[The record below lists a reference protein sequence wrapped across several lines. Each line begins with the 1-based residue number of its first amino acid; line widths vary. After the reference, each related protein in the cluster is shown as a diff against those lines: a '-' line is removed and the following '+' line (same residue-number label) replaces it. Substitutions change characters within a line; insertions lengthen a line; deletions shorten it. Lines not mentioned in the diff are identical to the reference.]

1 MAGIQRHFLGW
12 EKPFLP
18 SSAKWL
24 QEHCLQGELGSVE
37 RLFILVSGQAFA
49 RRLQSEFVTEANKHG
64 RAVELPST
72 ETTSQFM
79 MKLLPSRL
87 RLADPQSILLATAT
101 VMKGMPQQKVQP
113 IIGPRFIEEDD
124 VMAWHHVSRRVWD
137 TIKIASGGGV
147 SVQRT
152 TWNDAAQMVLTED
165 AERRFDV
172 LAQIQHEVQQ
182 LLALSDLNIFE
193 LEQLALV
200 QPSSNINVG
209 ALEHV
214 VIVGGSD
221 LTGVAKLL
229 LNRISDE
236 GVTVDVLV
244 RGPESQQD
252 GFDEFG
258 CIKTEYWLNANIDIS
273 DEDIVVAGTPSS
285 QSAEVI
291 RALSALDSN
300 ESAGTITIATTDED
314 IIPILQRHL
323 QGHGVR
329 SRFSGGLPVLQT
341 SEAILIAGI
350 AEFVSSQS
358 YSAYAAIIRHP
369 DIVNLLEIEEDVLK
383 RLSQYSMNV
392 VPSRLN
398 PKKWFIPKSSRDSM
412 EGLSELHRKVFGLF
426 QPIIDCEKD
435 PISIAQ
441 CSGIIRT
448 LLLQIYGSDKR
459 DRTDP
464 VLKALQQLF
473 GVLDRFDVIPEH
485 LGKMRVSEVMQLMLQ
500 ELESSTI
507 PALSDPA
514 AIDIVG
520 WLEGMAVDTPNLIV
534 VGMSSDLGGG
544 NNPSGAYFPD
554 ALLHAL
560 ELETI
565 DRRMARDAH
574 AIIAMQQ
581 SRKEHGNLKWIVGRK
596 NTDGDPLSPS
606 PLLMRCDNLEEI
618 PADIAVEESRQL
630 ARRAGELVV
639 SFDSEQP
646 IVPPQFDASSLG
658 CGIQIP
664 KPSDFKTSPL
674 QKLSVTAFKDYLSCS
689 YRFWLKHVLKLGI
702 AEEGGSE
709 LDAKLFGTFIH
720 AGLQRFGED
729 SSVNSSS
736 DISLIENFM
745 FEALEE
751 VVIEQLGK
759 NASGKIKVQ
768 VELARFRLREFAKHQ
783 AMSAAEGWKIVCTE
797 VFLEKELEV
806 EGKNFTI
813 RGVIDRVEIDG
824 DGRIRIL
831 DYKTG
836 STTANKAH
844 FKRDCW
850 IDLQLP
856 LYRLLLSEI
865 SELRSADT
873 SKDNVVLGY
882 FKIGDQEST
891 SGIDYLT
898 PSGKVDAILQDT
910 IDGTILS
917 ILDNVYDEAP
927 STPAP
932 KFSDAFSWI
941 CQDNSVIEESSDF
954 YG

>member
-1 MAGIQRHFLGW
+1 MTGIQRHFLGW
-12 EKPFLP
+12 KKPFLP

-24 QEHCLQGELGSVE
+24 QEHYLQGELGSVE

-64 RAVELPST
+64 RAVELPSI
-72 ETTSQFM
+72 ETTSQFVK
-79 MKLLPSRL
+79 KLLPSRV
-87 RLADPQSILLATAT
+87 RIADPQSVLLATAT
-101 VMKGMPQQKVQP
+101 VMRGMPQQKIQP
-113 IIGPRFIEEDD
+113 IIGPRFIEDDD
-124 VMAWHHVSRRVWD
+124 VMAWHHVSRRVWE
-137 TIKIASGGGV
+137 TIKLASGGGV
-147 SVQRT
+147 SIQRT

-172 LAQIQHEVQQ
+172 LAKIQNEVKE
-182 LLALSDLNIFE
+182 LLALDKLSIFE

-200 QPSSNINVG
+200 QPSSSIDVG

-214 VIVGGSD
+214 VVVGGSD
-221 LTGVAKLL
+221 LSGVAQLL
-229 LNRISDE
+229 LKRLSDE
-236 GVTVDVLV
+236 GVTVDVLI
-244 RGPESQQD
+244 RAPESQHE
-252 GFDEFG
+252 GFDAYG
-258 CIKTEYWLNANIDIS
+258 CIKSEYWLNATIDIA

-291 RALSALDSN
+291 RALSSLGNDQ
-300 ESAGTITIATTDED
+300 SADTVTIAATDED
-314 IIPILQRHL
+314 LIPILQRHL
-323 QGHGVR
+323 QGHGLR
-329 SRFSGGLPVLQT
+329 SRFAGGLPVVQT
-341 SEAILIAGI
+341 SEALLIAGT
-350 AEFVSSQS
+350 ADFVSSQS
-358 YSAYAAIIRHP
+358 YAAYAAIVRHP
-369 DIVNLLEIEEDVLK
+369 DIVNLLEIKEDVLE
-383 RLSQYSMNV
+383 RLSRYSMNV

-412 EGLSELHRKVFGLF
+412 EGLAGLHTKVFELF
-426 QPIIDCEKD
+426 QAMIECETN
-435 PISIAQ
+435 PSSIAQ
-441 CSGIIRT
+441 CSGVIRK
-448 LLLQIYGSDKR
+448 LLLQIYGSDKL

-464 VLKALQQLF
+464 ALKALQQLF
-473 GVLDRFDVIPEH
+473 GVLDRFDVIPEQ
-485 LGKMRVSEVMQLMLQ
+485 LGKMRVSEVMQLMLE
-500 ELESSTI
+500 ELELSNV
-507 PALSDPA
+507 PALPDPA
-514 AIDIVG
+514 AIDTVG
-520 WLEGMAVDTPNLIV
+520 WLEGMTVDTPNLIV

-581 SRKEHGNLKWIVGRK
+581 SRQESGSLKWIVGRK

-606 PLLMRCDNLEEI
+606 PLLMRCDNLEEL
-618 PADIAVEESRQL
+618 PADIAVEEARQL
-630 ARRAGELVV
+630 ATRSGDLVV

-646 IVPPQFDASSLG
+646 IVPPQFDISSLG
-658 CGIQIP
+658 SGIQIP
-664 KPSDFKTSPL
+664 KPSDFKTAPL

-720 AGLQRFGED
+720 AVLQRFGED
-729 SSVNSSS
+729 ASVKSSLDVTV
-736 DISLIENFM
+736 IENSVF
-745 FEALEE
+745 AILEE
-751 VVIEQLGK
+751 VVDEQLGQ
-759 NASGKIKVQ
+759 NTSGKIRVQ
-768 VELARFRLREFAKHQ
+768 VELAKYRLREFAKHQ

-797 VFLEKELEV
+797 VFLEKEIEV
-806 EGKNFTI
+806 EGKKFTI
-813 RGVIDRVEIDG
+813 RGVIDRVETDSS
-824 DGRIRIL
+824 GRIRIL

-836 STTANKAH
+836 STSANKAH

-865 SELRSADT
+865 PALKSADT
-873 SKDNVVLGY
+873 SKNNVLLGY

-898 PSGKVDAILQDT
+898 PPDKVDAILQDT